1 MRVDLH
7 THTTAS
13 DGALAP
19 EELVRHAVRSG
30 LEAIAIT
37 DHDSVEGIQSAW
49 QTARELPLDIVPG
62 VELSAVH
69 EGADVH
75 ILGFFIDHRDP
86 TLLRSLAELRE
97 CRHERAERMVIALRD
112 AGYDVTLDDVLAL
125 AEGGSV
131 GRSHVARAL
140 VGGGHAESVA
150 DAFERLIGRG
160 RPFYVP
166 KPVAEP
172 PAVVDTIISAGG
184 VPVLAHPGI
193 TQVDHLIPTLV
204 DAGLAGLEAYH
215 GDHTPEMRERY
226 ARMADDLGLV
236 ATGGSDYHGPD
247 APGVPL
253 GAAEVPEDTLSALR
267 AIACRTNVR

>member
-13 DGALAP
+13 DGSLAP
-19 EELVRHAVRSG
+19 ADLVGAAASEG
-30 LEAIAIT
+30 LDAIAIT
-37 DHDSVEGIQSAW
+37 DHDSVEGVPAACAA
-49 QTARELPLDIVPG
+49 ARELPIDVIPG

-69 EGADVH
+69 DGTDVH
-75 ILGFFIDHRDP
+75 ILGFFIDYRDP
-86 TLLRSLAELRE
+86 VLLARLSELRE
-97 CRHERAERMVIALRD
+97 CRHDRAERMVSALRE
-112 AGYDVTLDDVLAL
+112 AGYDVALDDVLVL

-131 GRSHVARAL
+131 GRSHVAKAL
-140 VGGGHAESVA
+140 VGGGHADSVS

-160 RPFYVP
+160 RPYYVP

-172 PAVVDTIISAGG
+172 PAVVDTILSAGG

-193 TQVDHLIPTLV
+193 TKVDDLVPALV
-204 DAGLAGLEAYH
+204 DAGLAGLEVYH
-215 GDHTPEMRERY
+215 GDHTEEMRQRY
-226 ARMADDLGLV
+226 AQMAEELGLV

-253 GAAEVPEDTLSALR
+253 GAAPVPASALDAAAR
-267 AIACRTNVR
+267 GRLRL

>member
-13 DGALAP
+13 DGSLSP
-19 EELVRHAVRSG
+19 EELVSHAAAQG
-30 LEAIAIT
+30 LDAIAIT
-37 DHDSVEGIQSAW
+37 DHDSVEGIAPACAA
-49 QTARELPLDIVPG
+49 ARDLPLDIVPG

-69 EGADVH
+69 RGADVH
-75 ILGFFIDHRDP
+75 ILGFFIDYRDP
-86 TLLRSLAELRE
+86 RLLDSLAQLRE
-97 CRHERAERMVIALRD
+97 CRHERAERMVSALRD
-112 AGYDVTLDDVLAL
+112 AGYDVTLNEVLVL

-131 GRSHVARAL
+131 GRSHVAKAL
-140 VGGGHAESVA
+140 VGGGHAESVS

-172 PAVVDTIISAGG
+172 PAVVDTLVSAGG

-193 TQVDHLIPTLV
+193 TQVDDLIPSLV

-215 GDHTPEMRERY
+215 GDHTDEMQRRY
-226 ARMADDLGLV
+226 ADMADDLGLV
-236 ATGGSDYHGPD
+236 VTGGSDYHGPD
-247 APGVPL
+247 APGVDL
-253 GAAEVPEDTLSALR
+253 GAANVPEGTLDALR
-267 AIACRTNVR
+267 AVACGPDLQ